1 MTATS
6 VAFYEGPVWRAARK
20 SKPSVPVAEA
30 DFSQQAVKLGLIDR
44 FRRLYSQWLD
54 DIAHMSSVREMMTGE
69 GFEQMVA
76 MGPDVLPLVLREL
89 QAKPTF
95 LFLVAQRIT
104 GHNPVTPDCVGD
116 VQKIVACW
124 VNWLQQE
131 R

>member
-6 VAFYEGPVWRAARK
+6 VAFYDGPVWRAQRRAK
-20 SKPSVPVAEA
+20 ASVPVAEA
-30 DFSQQAVKLGLIDR
+30 DFSPQATKLGVIDR
-44 FRRLYSQWLD
+44 FRRLYSVWLD
-54 DIAHMSSVREMMTGE
+54 DTAHMSSVREMMAQE
-69 GFEQMVA
+69 SFEQMVA

-89 QAKPTF
+89 KAKPTF

-116 VQKIVACW
+116 VQKIVTCW